1 MNRPV
6 VTLSVFAL
14 LSAGLAAGCS
24 GHAESAGETTTTG
37 SPGGTGSSAV
47 AANPAG
53 HVGDTLTLTRAD
65 NSTIAVTLED
75 IINPATVT
83 PGPGDAGVT
92 YIATKL
98 KIADPG
104 TVAIDGDVNINVSV
118 LASDG
123 KSHVPDLKNVSE
135 CTNFDSGLF
144 RLDPGES
151 ATGCVVFAL
160 PHGVSP
166 TKVKYLPSSGFA
178 QDFGEWTL
186 AGH

>member
-6 VTLSVFAL
+6 VTLSVLAL
-14 LSAGLAAGCS
+14 LSAGGAAGCS
-24 GHAESAGETTTTG
+24 GQVESAGKLATAAASGEAESTTATPKPTG
-37 SPGGTGSSAV
+37 
-47 AANPAG
+47 
-53 HVGDTLTLTRAD
+53 HLGDTLTMTRAD
-65 NSTIAVTLED
+65 GSTIAVTLEQV
-75 IINPATVT
+75 INPATVA
-83 PGPGDAGVT
+83 PGPGDPGVT
-92 YIATKL
+92 YLATKL

-118 LASDG
+118 LGSDG
-123 KSHVPDLKNVSE
+123 QRHTPDLKDVRE

-160 PHGVSP
+160 PRGVSP

-178 QDFGEWTL
+178 EDFGEWTL
-186 AGH
+186 P

>member
-1 MNRPV
+1 MNRPA

-14 LSAGLAAGCS
+14 LFAGTSAGCS
-24 GHAESAGETTTTG
+24 GHSGSAGETTSTA
-37 SPGGTGSSAV
+37 SSSSAGSST
-47 AANPAG
+47 AAAKPAG
-53 HVGDTLTLTRAD
+53 HIGDTLTLTRAD
-65 NSTIAVTLED
+65 GSTIAVTLEGV
-75 IINPATVT
+75 INPATVT
-83 PGPGDAGVT
+83 PGPGEPGVT

-118 LASDG
+118 SASDG

-135 CTNFDSGLF
+135 CANFDSGMF

-178 QDFGEWTL
+178 EDFGEWTL
-186 AGH
+186 SGH

>member
-6 VTLSVFAL
+6 VTLSVLAL
-14 LSAGLAAGCS
+14 LSAGAAVACS
-24 GHAESAGETTTTG
+24 GPADSVGQPAAAAASSEAGSTSATAKPTG
-37 SPGGTGSSAV
+37 
-47 AANPAG
+47 
-53 HVGDTLTLTRAD
+53 HLGDTLTMTRAD
-65 NSTIAVTLED
+65 GSTIAVTLEQV
-75 IINPATVT
+75 INPATVT
-83 PGPGDAGVT
+83 PGPGAAGVT
-92 YIATKL
+92 YLAMKL

-118 LASDG
+118 LGSDG
-123 KSHVPDLKNVSE
+123 QQHTPDLKDVSE

-160 PHGVSP
+160 PLGVHP

-178 QDFGEWTL
+178 EDFGEWTL
-186 AGH
+186 F